1 MYPDLEKVLP
11 SELGG
16 EPLAKVSWPLD
27 LLLRST
33 KTGDAKLY
41 AAFATALGVDPID
54 VKFATATNY
63 TERKVLVTALE
74 VPGGTTDRLTTA
86 FKGAAKTVGWPLQ
99 EESIVGKSVMRVAD
113 TTVTDPNNAI
123 AYAYAKGDTLFVV
136 VTDDA
141 SILAEALLKLP

>member
-1 MYPDLEKVLP
+1 MYPDLEKMLP

-41 AAFATALGVDPID
+41 EAWTSALGADPLA
-54 VKFATATNY
+54 VRFATATNY
-63 TERKVLVTALE
+63 ADRKVLVSALQ
-74 VPGGTTDRLTTA
+74 VPGDSTDRLKAA
-86 FKGAAKTVGWPLQ
+86 FKQAATAVDWPLQ
-99 EESIVGKSVMRVAD
+99 EETIVGKPVMRVAD
-113 TTVTDPNNAI
+113 TTASDPNNAI